1 MEAATAPEAPPEV
14 PQAVAEAPEAVA
26 GPPEGSQAPSPGS
39 EGPAEGSEDDRER
52 GEDGRLL
59 SREAASYRRQLRD
72 TQAERDSLS
81 EQLQRVQRAE
91 IERLAGAARLAQ
103 PSDLWTFGGDLS
115 ALCREDGLIDAEAV
129 AGLVEGILKARPGLQ
144 APVIG
149 DLGLGRGGTAAGRRR
164 YPQPGLSQ
172 LLKP

>member
-1 MEAATAPEAPPEV
+1 M
-14 PQAVAEAPEAVA
+14 
-26 GPPEGSQAPSPGS
+26 
-39 EGPAEGSEDDRER
+39 
-52 GEDGRLL
+52 L

-115 ALCREDGLIDAEAV
+115 ALVQADGLIDAEAV

-149 DLGLGRGGTAAGRRR
+149 DLGIGRGDTAAGRRR
-164 YPQPGLSQ
+164 YPQPGLSK